1 MKRLTAMVL
10 ILMML
15 VSSAMAQSLFPAP
28 DSNPQGE
35 KELAASYS
43 TMADVQPVET
53 GVDPR
58 ADLLGHY
65 QTYIN
70 VSLEDYYAYGTYLG
84 ERGYQLVEQRN
95 GGAIIELVLAKGD
108 ITFTVTYNPDAC
120 VLGEV
125 YPYGVEYEKRDPLK
139 GYTEVEANTTFNLG
153 NMARISIK
161 SVSYI
166 NYVTATR
173 PSVTVDMQNL
183 SQSNLY
189 SSSMFNVNFH
199 VFVGDSH
206 FTFKANDCGRL
217 EFMASRYA
225 LSGMV
230 LDPMEKG
237 TVTYSFATTQGDIQG
252 IQPDRMAIT
261 FEAGNS
267 KYVYNIQ

>member
-53 GVDPR
+53 GVDIRDTLP
-58 ADLLGHY
+58 GNFQIY
-65 QTYIN
+65 NN

-95 GGAIIELVLAKGD
+95 MGVKIDLVLAKGD
-108 ITFTVTYNPDAC
+108 ITFTVIYNPGEC
-120 VLGEV
+120 LLGEV

-153 NMARISIK
+153 NMARITIK

-166 NYVTATR
+166 NYTTASR
-173 PSVTVDMQNL
+173 PSVTVDMQNM
-183 SQSNLY
+183 SQSYLN
-189 SSSMFNVNFH
+189 SAAMFNVNFH

-206 FTFKANDCGRL
+206 FTFKVYDCGRL
-217 EFMASRYA
+217 QFVASSYL

-237 TVTYSFATTQGDIQG
+237 TVTYSFATTQGDVQG